1 MPSGAQLE
9 SHRTLKAAEDTTAL
23 WSLSAWKQSLNESID
38 RELALSIVIT
48 KENCIHV
55 IVLESNL
62 HSDSPAVAFVVG
74 KHKRCA
80 TCDASHPAII
90 HQTLVSGGDMWQTIF
105 PKFRGRATQ

>member
-1 MPSGAQLE
+1 M
-9 SHRTLKAAEDTTAL
+9 

-62 HSDSPAVAFVVG
+62 DSDSPAVAFVVG
-74 KHKRCA
+74 KRKRCA
-80 TCDASHPAII
+80 TCDASNPAII
-90 HQTLVSGGDMWQTIF
+90 RHNPVSSGDVCSS
-105 PKFRGRATQ
+105 FRS